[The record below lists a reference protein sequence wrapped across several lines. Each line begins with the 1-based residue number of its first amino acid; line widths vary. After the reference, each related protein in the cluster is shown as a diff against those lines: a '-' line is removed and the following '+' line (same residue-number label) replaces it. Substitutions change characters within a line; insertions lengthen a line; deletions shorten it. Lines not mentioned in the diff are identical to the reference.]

1 MQLFTVLTLA
11 IAFTVTATTPVLQ
24 ARSDDGLA
32 GRWSGTF
39 EGDSAGTFTMSFT
52 SGSGGALTGS
62 IDVAFATGGGYS
74 AAFTEVGV
82 DGSKVSL
89 AYDAPDD
96 GGNVQLEGELDGSAV
111 TGTWQAYDP
120 GTGSAV
126 AFGTFAAKKQ

>member
-1 MQLFTVLTLA
+1 MQLFVVLTLA
-11 IAFTVTATTPVLQ
+11 FAFTVTAATPALQ
-24 ARSDDGLA
+24 ARSDDSLA
-32 GRWSGTF
+32 GKWSGTF

-52 SGSGGALTGS
+52 SGSGALTGS

-74 AAFTEVGV
+74 TAFTKVAV

-89 AYDAPDD
+89 AYDAPGD
-96 GGNVQLEGELDGSAV
+96 GGYVQLEGELEGSAV

-126 AFGTFAAKKQ
+126 GFGTFTAKKQ